1 MSRALTK
8 NWWRLL
14 KRNSLCINWH
24 KYTKQRIAH
33 NHGCYLR
40 FNISWR
46 VCVAVRKFVGFKVVS
61 VLRDRN
67 PRFQSGP
74 APSPSSPCSPHGWLS
89 HPCHEMFAN
98 YSQTRLLIWE
108 TILMTRVLFG
118 APPWVMWGFW
128 IRKLFGAPFRAVYHL
143 GPSTIRGCLRFGA
156 VYRLGL
162 STIRECLPL

>member
-1 MSRALTK
+1 MHHTVGGGLLQLPWSRRNFLRIYQCK
-8 NWWRLL
+8 LL
-14 KRNSLCINWH
+14 NLNVKGTDKKLVTFAEKKLLCINWH

-40 FNISWR
+40 FNISWL

-74 APSPSSPCSPHGWLS
+74 APSPSSPCNPHGWLS

-128 IRKLFGAPFRAVYHL
+128 IRKLFGAP
-143 GPSTIRGCLRFGA
+143 C
-156 VYRLGL
+156 
-162 STIRECLPL
+162 E